1 MKKIFSLLF
10 LLVVLVGTFTAC
22 KSTNVPVPTNTET
35 SSQVDTKIVLRDTIF
50 KIEKDSSFYKALLE
64 CQEGKVVVK
73 SNLKTTKGKYLQSP
87 KVVVKDNYITVD
99 CEAEAQ
105 KLFAQWK
112 DVYKSENK
120 TTIQTNTVLV
130 EKELTFWQK
139 VQIWCGRI
147 FLLLLLI
154 IFVSSF
160 LRWRNII

>member
-1 MKKIFSLLF
+1 MSKKIFSLLF
-10 LLVVLVGTFTAC
+10 LLVVLVGTLVAC
-22 KSTNVPVPTNTET
+22 KSTSVPVPTN
-35 SSQVDTKIVLRDTIF
+35 SQTHTQETKIFVRDTIF
-50 KIEKDSSFYKALLE
+50 KIEKDSSIYKALLE

-73 SNLKTTKGKYLQSP
+73 ANTKTVKGKYLQPP
-87 KVVVKDNYITVD
+87 KVIIKDNYISVD

-112 DVYKSENK
+112 EVYQLKKK